1 MKYEPFSEKEL
12 VDLARLQDSE
22 AFEQLILKNKEY
34 IMAWIYRMCRGDD
47 HLSEEIY
54 QIATIKSWKNIS
66 KFKGESKFSTWV
78 CSISRNLFID
88 TKRKKERRSEV
99 CIEIDPFDNENSEMR
114 NEIKIE
120 NDPLSKFKQE
130 ELGTYLESV
139 LDKLPIDHSRVLRYF
154 AVEQLSYE
162 EIAKAMQCS
171 IGTVMSRLFYARKKA
186 QRAFCQNENRK
197 DYCGDTY

>member
-1 MKYEPFSEKEL
+1 MKYELFSEKEL

-34 IMAWIYRMCRGDD
+34 IMAWIYRMCKGDD

-88 TKRKKERRSEV
+88 TKRKKDRLAETSLFAFSE
-99 CIEIDPFDNENSEMR
+99 NENDED
-114 NEIKIE
+114 KIRFE
-120 NDPLSKFKQE
+120 ASVEYDPLVNFKLR
-130 ELGTYLESV
+130 ELDVYLSDI
-139 LDKLPIDHSRVLRYF
+139 LDKLSPEHSAVLRYF
-154 AVEQLSYE
+154 AVEQLTYE

-186 QRAFCQNENRK
+186 QKMVSQSAEVK
-197 DYCGDTY
+197 KYCDI